1 MLLGA
6 VPMVVFRYETN
17 PMTELEIGEYM
28 SFHNFIIE
36 LVAIIGGIYTVASI
50 VDRIIHSSLHYLI
63 KKHQMGKLI

>member
-1 MLLGA
+1 
-6 VPMVVFRYETN
+6 MVVFRYETN